1 MDNGHNKSISSA
13 EIRTRLDSA
22 KGKEFWR
29 SIEELA
35 ETEQFQQ
42 FLEDE
47 FPQQSRPLR
56 QEVDRRQFLTLMGAS
71 LALAGLSGCRFF
83 PKDKI
88 IPYVNMPEHLVP
100 GIALTYATAFTLG
113 GYAMGL
119 LAESHEGRPTKLEG
133 NPKHPASLGAT
144 SAMAQAALLD
154 LYDPDRSTNV
164 THLGDPSSWD
174 GADSFLVSFQ
184 DVLTKQKSRG
194 GAGLRILT
202 ETVTSPTLA
211 KQITQL
217 LKLYPSAKWVQYE
230 PVNRDNAIAGSK
242 MAFGEVVN
250 AIHHFDKADVILSLD
265 SDFLMNLP
273 ASVRYARDFADR
285 RRVRKDAASM
295 NRLYSVESTPT
306 ITSVTADHHLPV
318 KAAEVELFARA
329 LAAELGLNAG
339 PAALTTAVP
348 DKWVKAIAKDLK
360 SASGRSVVIAGDHL
374 PASVHALTHSI
385 NASLGAVGQTL
396 DYTAPVEA
404 DPSEQ
409 TTALKGLIDEMKA
422 GQVEALVILGGNPVY
437 YSLADLPFAEALK
450 KVPYSV
456 HLSLYQDETSA
467 LTTWHVPGTHF
478 LETWSDARAYDGTVS
493 IVQPLIQPL
502 YEGKSLH
509 DIMAF
514 MISQPGSDFDRIH
527 DSWKADRPG
536 PDFEKFWEKTLNE
549 GVMSGTALPV
559 KQVTARPDLLPSLAA
574 VPITVQAQS
583 VEINF
588 RPDVTIHDGRNSN
601 NGWMMELP
609 KPITRLSWDNAIYIS
624 PKTAV
629 DLGICKATDI
639 SKPDGGLSLAQ
650 NDSHFDEHDYN
661 TANERVVQLK
671 LKGRTIEGPIW
682 IVPDHADNA
691 LTVHLGFGR
700 TKAGKVGTDVGFNV
714 NTLRTSDA
722 PWSASG
728 LEVAVTGKTSVLSTT
743 QYHHTM
749 EGRDIIR
756 MRDIS
761 EFQKSPEF
769 PKEEED
775 VAGSTTDPTQTAG
788 HGDPGDFGA
797 GGKLGHE
804 APISLYDG
812 KEFKYDGYAWGMSI
826 DLTTC
831 IGCNACVQAC
841 QAENNIPVVGKDQV
855 KRGRDMHWLRID
867 SYYKGPNVNRPEGT
881 FFQAVMCMHCEQAPC
896 EPVCPVA
903 ATVHSHEGLN
913 QMIYNRCV
921 GTKYCS
927 NNCPYK
933 VRRFNFY
940 KYTAGQPDNAPGNYD
955 HPQLKLMA
963 NPNVTVRGRGVMEKC
978 SFCVQR
984 INAARITSKKENRQI
999 QDGEIVTA
1007 CQQACPTQTIVF
1019 GNIADPNAKVT
1030 KLKGEPHDYSLL
1042 GDLGTRPRLTYLA
1055 KMRNLN
1061 PELV

>member
-1 MDNGHNKSISSA
+1 MDNGRSESINSA
-13 EIRTRLDSA
+13 AIKKRLDSA

-35 ETEQFQQ
+35 ETEQFKQY
-42 FLEDE
+42 LEDE

-71 LALAGLSGCRFF
+71 LALAGLSGCRFL

-88 IPYVNMPEHLVP
+88 VPYVNMPEELVL
-100 GIALTYATAFTLG
+100 GIPLTYATAFTLG

-133 NPKHPASLGAT
+133 NPQHPASLGAI
-144 SAMAQAALLD
+144 SAMAQASILD
-154 LYDPDRSTNV
+154 LYDPDRSVNV
-164 THLGDPSSWD
+164 THMGDPSNWD
-174 GADSFLVSFQ
+174 GAGSFLEELQ
-184 DVLTKQKSRG
+184 AVLLKQKPHG
-194 GAGLRILT
+194 GTGMRILT

-211 KQITQL
+211 KQLAQL
-217 LKLYPSAKWVQYE
+217 MKQYPAAKWIQYE
-230 PVNRDNAIAGSK
+230 SVNRDNAIAGSK
-242 MAFGEVVN
+242 MAFSEVVN
-250 AIHHFDKADVILSLD
+250 TIHHFDKADVIVSLD

-285 RRVRKDAASM
+285 RRVRKGSAGM
-295 NRLYSVESTPT
+295 NRLYSIESTPT

-318 KAAEVELFARA
+318 KASEVELFARA
-329 LAAELGLNAG
+329 LASELGLNAG
-339 PAALTTAVP
+339 STPLTSAVP
-348 DKWVKAIAKDLK
+348 DKWVKAVAKDLK
-360 SASGRSVVIAGDHL
+360 SASGKSVVISGDHL
-374 PASVHALTHSI
+374 PASVHALVHAI
-385 NASLGAVGQTL
+385 NASLGNAGQTIT
-396 DYTAPVEA
+396 YTAPVEV
-404 DPSEQ
+404 DPTEQ
-409 TTALKGLIDEMKA
+409 LPAFKTLVDEMKS

-437 YSLADLPFAEALK
+437 YTLADVPFAIALK
-450 KVPYSV
+450 QVPFSI

-467 LTTWHVPGTHF
+467 LTNWHVPGTHF

-493 IVQPLIQPL
+493 VIQPLIQPL
-502 YEGKSLH
+502 YEGKSFH
-509 DIMAF
+509 DMLAM
-514 MISQPGSDFDRIH
+514 MISEPGSDFDRIH
-527 DSWKADRPG
+527 ESWKAEKPG
-536 PDFEKFWEKTLNE
+536 TGFENFWEKTLNE
-549 GVMSGTALPV
+549 GVMAGTALPAKLV
-559 KQVTARPDLLPSLAA
+559 SLRADLLPALAS
-574 VPITVQAQS
+574 VPFSVPAQ

-629 DLGICKATDI
+629 DLGICKASDI
-639 SKPDGGLSLAQ
+639 SKPDGGLSLAT

-661 TANERVVQLK
+661 SANERVVVLK
-671 LKGRTIEGPIW
+671 LKGRSLEGPIW

-691 LTVHLGFGR
+691 VTVHLGFGR
-700 TKAGKVGTDVGFNV
+700 TKAGKVGTGVGFNA
-714 NTLRTSDA
+714 NLLRTSDA
-722 PWSASG
+722 SWSASG
-728 LEVAVTGKTSVLSTT
+728 LEVGITDRTSILATT
-743 QYHHTM
+743 QFHHTM

-756 MRDIS
+756 MRDVS

-775 VAGSTTDPTQTAG
+775 VVGSTNDPTQTAG
-788 HGDPGDFGA
+788 HGEPGDFGA

-812 KEFKYDGYAWGMSI
+812 KDFKYDGYAWGMSI

-855 KRGRDMHWLRID
+855 KRGRDMHWIRID

-913 QMIYNRCV
+913 QMVYNRCV

-955 HPQLKLMA
+955 NPSMKLIA

-999 QDGEIVTA
+999 RDGEIVTA

-1019 GNIADPNAKVT
+1019 GNIADPESKVT

-1055 KMRNLN
+1055 KIRNPN